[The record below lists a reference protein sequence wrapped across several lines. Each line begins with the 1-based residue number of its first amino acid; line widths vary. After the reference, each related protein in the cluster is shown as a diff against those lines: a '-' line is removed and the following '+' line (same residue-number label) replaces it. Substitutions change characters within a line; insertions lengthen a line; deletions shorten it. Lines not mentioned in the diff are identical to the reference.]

1 MERVSE
7 RASEPASLVG
17 WIMERA
23 QATRPSSRL
32 LPARGEVIYLPDG
45 VYPNTQDATNEVYL
59 GKASLK
65 VAIRA
70 EA

>member
-1 MERVSE
+1 
-7 RASEPASLVG
+7 
-17 WIMERA
+17 MERA

-59 GKASLK
+59 GKDTQVYDGISIPSPT
-65 VAIRA
+65 VTVS
-70 EA
+70 